1 MPGKPTEVVT
11 QKKKGILKP
20 VSDSKVL
27 SKLVRQCIVPN
38 VSRKRKT
45 LTKVVTLEVN
55 SSLEVISDSK
65 VITEPVRQSSVA
77 NVSRKR
83 KWILVTPEEDSGVSD
98 GTVVTPKKRA
108 IVKVAKPVSAL
119 AVPKAVDRQTDVEDE
134 TSGKAAVVAKK
145 IRKPTLVPTAV
156 IPSTSQP
163 QSSDYDDDSQIDAE
177 ENAYRQQLAQ
187 TQIAAYKKSGKGKGK
202 GKVKKDLPEG
212 VTIYCTKCHEVF
224 GNADDL
230 SVHEKKCYIGRRY
243 PCPYAGCTHVNSQN
257 SLLDEHIK
265 GVHENNPFRC
275 ELCPNEV
282 FIYKKS
288 YNKHFKR
295 YHQSGAENRHKF
307 KYTCEYCDFV
317 SDDRTEYQTHI
328 DRHRN
333 RKRYKCNVCESAYF
347 TQSQLTNH
355 FKNSCSSVVEDNKYE
370 CSVCG
375 KQLKSEDRYR
385 EHFYSQHVL
394 DQPQKMYYCEV
405 CICRF
410 FSERGLQLH
419 VCKSGSKK

>member
-1 MPGKPTEVVT
+1 M
-11 QKKKGILKP
+11 
-20 VSDSKVL
+20 
-27 SKLVRQCIVPN
+27 RN
-38 VSRKRKT
+38 VSRKRKQ
-45 LTKVVTLEVN
+45 
-55 SSLEVISDSK
+55 I
-65 VITEPVRQSSVA
+65 P
-77 NVSRKR
+77 
-83 KWILVTPEEDSGVSD
+83 VTPEEDSGVSD

-145 IRKPTLVPTAV
+145 IRKPTLVPSAV

-187 TQIAAYKKSGKGKGK
+187 TQIAANKKSGKGKGKGK

-212 VTIYCTKCHEVF
+212 ATIYCTKCHEVF
-224 GNADDL
+224 GTADDL
-230 SVHEKKCYIGRRY
+230 SVHEKKCFIGRRY